1 MRLNGISSAPHAWPS
16 RADERASDTRAGA
29 GATQPEADPAPPPNV
44 DPEFWGVLS
53 SRERQFVAKLGG
65 LGPLTYGYVM
75 NARGSSL
82 PEMRGGLVNLKA

>member
-1 MRLNGISSAPHAWPS
+1 MRLNGTGNAPVAWP
-16 RADERASDTRAGA
+16 ASKEENGRDSTSGA
-29 GATQPEADPAPPPNV
+29 AARSEPAPPANV

-53 SRERQFVAKLGG
+53 TREREFVAKLGG

-75 NARGSSL
+75 NASGNSL

>member
-1 MRLNGISSAPHAWPS
+1 MRLNGIGNAPLAWP
-16 RADERASDTRAGA
+16 AKQDEDGASARSGAAAGA
-29 GATQPEADPAPPPNV
+29 EPAPPPNV

-75 NARGSSL
+75 NARGTSL

>member
-1 MRLNGISSAPHAWPS
+1 MRLNGIGNAPPAWP
-16 RADERASDTRAGA
+16 AKQDESTGSPASGA
-29 GATQPEADPAPPPNV
+29 AARSEPAPPPNV

-53 SRERQFVAKLGG
+53 TRERQFVAKLGG

-75 NARGSSL
+75 NARGTSL

>member
-1 MRLNGISSAPHAWPS
+1 MRLNGLGNSALTWPAKQEENAGS
-16 RADERASDTRAGA
+16 PASGAATR
-29 GATQPEADPAPPPNV
+29 TEPEAPANV

-53 SRERQFVAKLGG
+53 TRERQFVAKLGG